1 MQFRIILAA
10 VVTGLAGSCGSPA
23 PSVPSGAVV
32 VDLPLPI
39 EQEDSTYR
47 GTYFYNYEAA
57 HITPEDLDERWCTD
71 GDMSKAELP
80 SNHPTGPWGRSD
92 VSVRGRL
99 GPRGRY
105 GGLGACDHILYV
117 TEVLEV
123 SNMRGPD
130 GKAP

>member
-1 MQFRIILAA
+1 MKFRISAAALATCLAA
-10 VVTGLAGSCGSPA
+10 SCGSSEPI
-23 PSVPSGAVV
+23 VPSETIV
-32 VDLPLPI
+32 VDLPPPI
-39 EQEDSTYR
+39 EESDSTYR
-47 GTYFYNYEAA
+47 GTYFYNSEAA
-57 HITPEDLDERWCTD
+57 HITPEGLDERWCTY

-80 SNHPTGPWGRSD
+80 PNHPNGPWGLSD